1 MLLNS
6 LKRLNKTN
14 RLITVD
20 DISDSL
26 LAGRSAAHTA
36 CWKYL
41 QLSSF
46 DAALEHAEQIIKR
59 EPEKPDG
66 YVFKARALF
75 QKGRYQEAEEVLLKV
90 MKIAEDNDLIRSDV
104 EGID

>member
-1 MLLNS
+1 MN
-6 LKRLNKTN
+6 RTN
-14 RLITVD
+14 RLITGD

-41 QLSSF
+41 QVHSY
-46 DAALEHAEQIIKR
+46 DMALEHANQIILR

-75 QKGRYQEAEEVLLKV
+75 KKGRYQEAEEVLFRV
-90 MKIAEDNDLIRSDV
+90 MKIAEENDLIRSDV
-104 EGID
+104 EGINTVE